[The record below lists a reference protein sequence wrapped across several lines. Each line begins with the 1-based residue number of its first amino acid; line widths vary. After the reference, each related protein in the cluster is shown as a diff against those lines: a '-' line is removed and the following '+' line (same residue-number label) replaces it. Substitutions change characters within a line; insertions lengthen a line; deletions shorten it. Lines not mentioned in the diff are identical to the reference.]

1 MINNN
6 EHIIILVDGRC
17 NLCNKWVRFISKRD
31 RKKKFRYA
39 SLQSSFAKKLL
50 KKYNFKEFDLSTII
64 FVQKNKTYVKSSAII
79 KILLNLRFFY
89 KMSILFYLIPKNIR
103 DFIYTTVAKNRYKWF
118 GKKEICSIPLKIDH
132 HLFLDKD
139 ENIYQ

>member
-1 MINNN
+1 MGKIYFKKGQKK
-6 EHIIILVDGRC
+6 EISVRKSPIIFC
-17 NLCNKWVRFISKRD
+17 
-31 RKKKFRYA
+31 
-39 SLQSSFAKKLL
+39 QKKLL
-50 KKYNFKEFDLSTII
+50 KKYNFKEFYLSTII
-64 FVQKNKTYVKSSAII
+64 FVQKNKTYDKSSAII